1 MRWEPWGLQS
11 SCIPLQAYP
20 TYDFACPIVDA
31 LEVWKAE
38 SQQRARAETRS
49 WYLQFQG
56 GSFRIHFE
64 VKVEGNLN
72 GL

>member
-31 LEVWKAE
+31 LEVWNAGKTGPAAE
-38 SQQRARAETRS
+38 SQQRAETRS

-56 GSFRIHFE
+56 GSFRIH
-64 VKVEGNLN
+64 LR
-72 GL
+72 